1 MIPATQIP
9 LYPQEGLLHAWKVIY
24 QVEWDSLL
32 QIGHWGKSME
42 DEMQIN
48 APSVHVDIFK
58 TSLVRTIGVQKIETP
73 AFRTR

>member
-1 MIPATQIP
+1 MQDA
-9 LYPQEGLLHAWKVIY
+9 GKVIC

-42 DEMQIN
+42 NEMQIN
-48 APSVHVDIFK
+48 ALSVGLDIFK
-58 TSLVRTIGVQKIETP
+58 TSLVHTIGVQKIETP